1 MNAAALFSFRGR
13 AGRIE
18 WWGVTVPWLIAGS
31 VLDVLADLPA
41 AQRIATFVDVVGW
54 AFAIVMIWM
63 LVAVSVRRWHD
74 IGKSGWWTL
83 LHATPVGGAF
93 ITIAMNGFYR
103 GDDARNRFGPPS
115 PDAGNNDASL

>member
-1 MNAAALFSFRGR
+1 MNVAALFSFRGR
-13 AGRIE
+13 AGRLE
-18 WWGVTVPWLIAGS
+18 WWCVTVPLLLAGS
-31 VLDVLADLPA
+31 ALDALADLPA
-41 AQRIATFVDVVGW
+41 AQRARTFVDVVGW

-74 IGKSGWWTL
+74 LGKSGWWTL
-83 LHATPVGGAF
+83 LHAIPVGGAF
-93 ITIAMNGFYR
+93 IAIAMNGFYR